1 MSTRTASRNPK
12 AGAPGFKALVT
23 AVSLAAT
30 LGGWA
35 VISAGAQTTNPQTNN
50 TLPPMPTLVPTP
62 EPYVAPV
69 SAAGG
74 SSTARGSVNGTR
86 SNSNSPS
93 STTTNKPSVTTPN
106 LRSVTIPQNVLPQIR
121 TRPSR

>member
-1 MSTRTASRNPK
+1 MATRTAARNPK

-35 VISAGAQTTNPQTNN
+35 VISAGAQTANQQTNN

-62 EPYVAPV
+62 EPYVAQP
-69 SAAGG
+69 SA
-74 SSTARGSVNGTR
+74 STTTRGSVNSTR
-86 SNSNSPS
+86 GNTNSQS
-93 STTTNKPSVTTPN
+93 STMTSKPSTTAPN

-121 TRPSR
+121 TRSSR